1 MMITKLRVAE
11 PTAVYGAD
19 EEPEYAIPVA
29 LPEMDEIHP

>member
-1 MMITKLRVAE
+1 MITKLHVAE
-11 PTAVYGAD
+11 PTAVYRVG